1 VDAVHLMTD
10 IYGRS
15 LMMQRFGATVTGL
28 LLLTGATA
36 GCTEDR
42 QPDRG
47 NSSSPAPSLRA
58 PSQDA
63 RSTADARAIA
73 AYRGM
78 WNAYAA
84 AGEVADPTHGDVAQ
98 YATGDALES
107 LTGALDGYRKKGQVM
122 KGRPALTPRVVS
134 RSPGDPVSRLE
145 VKDCADTTTWLV
157 YDKSGDLIN
166 DVPGGRRSIGA
177 TVIDT
182 GNGVWKVSLF
192 GAREVG
198 TC

>member
-1 VDAVHLMTD
+1 
-10 IYGRS
+10 
-15 LMMQRFGATVTGL
+15 MQRFGAAVTGL
-28 LLLTGATA
+28 LLLAGATA

-47 NSSSPAPSLRA
+47 NASSPAPVLSLRA

-63 RSTADARAIA
+63 GSTADARAIA

-84 AGEVADPTHGDVAQ
+84 AGESVEPGHGDLAR
-98 YATGDALES
+98 YATGEAFEALS
-107 LTGALDGYRKKGQVM
+107 GALDGYSKKEQAM
-122 KGRPALTPRVVS
+122 KGRPVLKPRVLS
-134 RSPGDPVSRLE
+134 RSPGNPVKQME
-145 VKDCADTTTWLV
+145 IKDCADTSNWSV
-157 YDKSGDLIN
+157 YDKNGDPV
-166 DVPGGRRSIGA
+166 DDTPGGRRSIGA
-177 TVIDT
+177 TVLDT

-192 GAREVG
+192 GVREVG

>member
-1 VDAVHLMTD
+1 
-10 IYGRS
+10 
-15 LMMQRFGATVTGL
+15 MMPRFGAVVTGL
-28 LLLTGATA
+28 LLLAGATA

-47 NSSSPAPSLRA
+47 NVSSPAPAPSLRA

-63 RSTADARAIA
+63 RSTADAAAIA

-84 AGEVADPTHGDVAQ
+84 AGAVADPTHGDLAL
-98 YATGDALES
+98 YATGDALEA
-107 LTGALDGYRKKGQVM
+107 LTGALDGYRKKEHVM
-122 KGRPALTPRVVS
+122 KGRPVMNPRVAS
-134 RSPGDPVSRLE
+134 RSPGNPTRQVE
-145 VKDCADTTTWLV
+145 IKDCADSTDWLV
-157 YDKSGDLIN
+157 YDKSGDLVN

-177 TVIDT
+177 TVKDT
-182 GNGVWKVSLF
+182 GGGVWKVSLF
-192 GAREVG
+192 GVREVG